1 LRSDPN
7 SAIFPTAV
15 AEDFSRIFQVSEA
28 KKTQTWEPTG
38 WSKPFGPRLNI
49 RLDCSY
55 RLMEEITDLSSEE
68 AREFFLQGE
77 SYCEFDT
84 PTYFDFEPL
93 LSDVWDEING
103 SELHSYYSSPEGEP
117 TTKPR
122 DCEGVN
128 FTLLQNKDGRFAW
141 RPLELIHPVLY
152 VDLVQDIISDWNL
165 IRDRL
170 AEFQNIPT
178 IEARGLPARK
188 SEEDKSDKAATVKK
202 WWRTVEL
209 SSIELALE
217 YEYIFHTDV
226 TDCYGSIY
234 THSVPWV
241 LHTKEVA
248 KKKENQNDDDLVGNC
263 IDWTLQDMNHGQT
276 NGIPQ
281 GSQLMDF
288 IAEIVLGYA
297 DIRLYRRLKKENLT
311 EYKILRYR
319 DDYRVYTNNP
329 QKGEEILK
337 HLTKVLL
344 DLNMELSSEKTY
356 FSDDVVQDSIK
367 PDKMDWMLSKQKKK
381 SFRKQLLLIHD
392 FSKEHPNSGMLKKA
406 LDDFFDR
413 LTNISST
420 LDHPV
425 VLISILTDIAY
436 RNPRV
441 YPYFAAILSKLLY
454 HLDSTEKRREVI
466 SKVSDKFS
474 KLPNTN
480 HLSMWLQRIT
490 MCSEIDYEY
499 TEDICR
505 RVVDSSVEI
514 WNSDWLEDSPKQVVT
529 GASIVDDGKIEEL
542 SPQIQG
548 DEVKLF
554 SPDYPL

>member
-1 LRSDPN
+1 
-7 SAIFPTAV
+7 
-15 AEDFSRIFQVSEA
+15 
-28 KKTQTWEPTG
+28 
-38 WSKPFGPRLNI
+38 
-49 RLDCSY
+49 
-55 RLMEEITDLSSEE
+55 MEEITDLFSEE

-84 PTYFDFEPL
+84 PSYFDFESL
-93 LSDVWDEING
+93 LNDVWDEING
-103 SELHSYYSSPEGEP
+103 SELHSYYSSPKGEP

-122 DCEGVN
+122 DCECVN

-141 RPLELIHPVLY
+141 RPFELIHPVLY
-152 VDLVQDIISDWNL
+152 VDLVQDITSDWNL
-165 IRDRL
+165 IQQRL
-170 AEFQNIPT
+170 SYFQSIPT
-178 IEARGLPARK
+178 IEPRGLPVRK
-188 SEEDKSDKAATVKK
+188 SEEDKSDMAATVKK
-202 WWRTVEL
+202 WWKTVEL

-217 YEYIFHTDV
+217 YEYIFHTDI

-234 THSVPWV
+234 THSIPWA
-241 LHTKEVA
+241 LHTKEAA
-248 KKKENQNDDDLVGNC
+248 KDRRRDDSLVGNR
-263 IDWTLQDMNHGQT
+263 IDSKLRDMNHGQT

-281 GSQLMDF
+281 GSQLMNF
-288 IAEIVLGYA
+288 IAEIVLSYA

-319 DDYRVYTNNP
+319 DDYRIYTNNP

-337 HLTKVLL
+337 HLTEVLL

-356 FSDDVVQDSIK
+356 DSEDVIQGSIK

-381 SFRKQLLLIHD
+381 SFRKQLLLIHN

-420 LDHPV
+420 LDYPV

-436 RNPRV
+436 RNPKV

-454 HLDSTEKRREVI
+454 HLDSAEERHEVL
-466 SKVSDKFS
+466 SKVDDKFS

-490 MCSEIDYEY
+490 LCSDIDYEY
-499 TEDICR
+499 NEDICR
-505 RVVDSSVEI
+505 KVVDSTVEI
-514 WNSDWLEDSPKQVVT
+514 WNSDWLEGSPKQVVT
-529 GASIVDDGKIEEL
+529 GASIVDDDNIEEL

-554 SPDYPL
+554 SSDYPL

>member
-1 LRSDPN
+1 
-7 SAIFPTAV
+7 
-15 AEDFSRIFQVSEA
+15 
-28 KKTQTWEPTG
+28 
-38 WSKPFGPRLNI
+38 
-49 RLDCSY
+49 
-55 RLMEEITDLSSEE
+55 MEEIIELSRDE

-84 PTYFDFEPL
+84 PSYFDFEPL
-93 LSDVWDEING
+93 LNDVWDEISG
-103 SELHSYYSSPEGEP
+103 SELHCYYKSIDSPEGEP
-117 TTKPR
+117 NAIRPNR
-122 DCEGVN
+122 CEGVN

-152 VDLVQDIISDWNL
+152 VDLVQDVASAWNL
-165 IRDRL
+165 IQKRL
-170 AEFQNIPT
+170 SYFQSIST
-178 IEARGLPARK
+178 IEARGLPVRK

-202 WWRTVEL
+202 WWKTIEL

-217 YEYIFHTDV
+217 YDYIFHTDI

-234 THSVPWV
+234 THSIPWA
-241 LHTKEVA
+241 LHTKEAA
-248 KKKENQNDDDLVGNC
+248 KARRRDDSLVGNR
-263 IDWTLQDMNHGQT
+263 IDWTLQKMNHGQT

-281 GSQLMDF
+281 GSQIMDF

-319 DDYRVYTNNP
+319 DDYRIYTNNP

-337 HLTKVLL
+337 HLTEVLL
-344 DLNMELSSEKTY
+344 DLNMELSSGKTY
-356 FSDDVVQDSIK
+356 DSEDVIQGSIK
-367 PDKMDWMLSKQKKK
+367 PDKMDWVLSKQEQK

-413 LTNISST
+413 LTNLSST

-436 RNPRV
+436 RNPKV
-441 YPYFAAILSKLLY
+441 YPYFAAISSKLLY
-454 HLDSTEKRREVI
+454 HLDSTEERREVI
-466 SKVSDKFS
+466 SKIDDKFR

-490 MCSEIDYEY
+490 LCSEIDYEY
-499 TEDICR
+499 DEDICR
-505 RVVDSSVEI
+505 KVVDSSVEI
-514 WNSDWLEDSPKQVVT
+514 WNSDWLEGDPKEAVVGT
-529 GASIVDDGKIEEL
+529 SIVDEDKIEEL
-542 SPQIQG
+542 PPQIQG
-548 DEVKLF
+548 EEVKLF
-554 SPDYPL
+554 SSDYPV